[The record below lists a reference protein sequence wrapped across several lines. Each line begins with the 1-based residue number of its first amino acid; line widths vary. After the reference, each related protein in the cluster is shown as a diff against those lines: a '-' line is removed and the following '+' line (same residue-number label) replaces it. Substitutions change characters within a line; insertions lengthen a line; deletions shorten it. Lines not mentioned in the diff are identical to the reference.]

1 MVKSRARAFVLSTF
15 GLLAILACLQAV
27 GLAQEKAA
35 PVKKEA
41 PAKKAEAKKEDAKKD
56 EAKKE
61 DAKKEEKKAE
71 KVDVVIGQ
79 AAPAGR

>member
-27 GLAQEKAA
+27 GVAQEKAA

-41 PAKKAEAKKEDAKKD
+41 PAKKAEAKRRASK
-56 EAKKE
+56 
-61 DAKKEEKKAE
+61 
-71 KVDVVIGQ
+71 
-79 AAPAGR
+79 